1 MVKNIPRN
9 IGGFVTKGFV
19 ISGFPIAD
27 IPPAE
32 FITIKILKWTAST
45 TALRNGHV

>member
-1 MVKNIPRN
+1 MVKNIRRD
-9 IGGFVTKGFV
+9 IGGFVTKEFL

-32 FITIKILKWTAST
+32 FIAIKILKCTAST